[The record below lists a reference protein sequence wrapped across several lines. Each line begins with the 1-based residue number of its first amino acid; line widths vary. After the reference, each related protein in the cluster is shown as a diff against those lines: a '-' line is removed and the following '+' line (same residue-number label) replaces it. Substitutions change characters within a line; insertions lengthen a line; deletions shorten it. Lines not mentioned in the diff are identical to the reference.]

1 MKSKKRAILWSILGV
16 SLVGVAVAAAAQ
28 GIGTQQPTTS
38 RSDDQNW
45 LAVAP
50 GLVEPE
56 TGQIKITAAA
66 IGPISKV
73 LVHTNDKVLP
83 GQLLVNLDDQD
94 ALARVETSR
103 AEVAMRKRQRNDQ
116 AAGKA
121 ADRRKAEDAVAD
133 AETAVVAARDAFDD
147 AAVAIHG
154 GHGSSDDL
162 AKAHTALTSAED
174 TLNQKR
180 AALRKLEGQSGT
192 PLPTENEGSLN
203 VARSNLWAAE
213 VGLEKLR
220 IRAPIAGT
228 VLQVNAR
235 LGELASPSSPDPLVV
250 LGDLSALRV
259 RAELDER
266 DIAEV
271 KVGQPVVVRAD
282 AFPGRDFHGKVTS
295 IAPIVQA
302 GRINSPNSRNLT
314 DFDVTQVRIDLIDP
328 GPLLVGMKVD
338 VYFEHPAAAKPAAAK
353 LAPPKPR
360 ADAAP
365 AKKPAQPE
373 TAANTVKPALPATA
387 VK

>member
-1 MKSKKRAILWSILGV
+1 VIKSKSRTILWSVLGV
-16 SLVGVAVAAAAQ
+16 SLVGIAVAAAAQ
-28 GIGTQQPTTS
+28 GIGAQQAVPS

-50 GLVEPE
+50 GLVEPKS
-56 TGQIKITAAA
+56 GQIKIMASA

-73 LVHTNDKVLP
+73 LVHTNDKVLA
-83 GQLLVNLDDQD
+83 GQLLVSLDDQD
-94 ALARVETSR
+94 AVARVQTSR
-103 AEVAMRKRQRNDQ
+103 AQVAMQKRQRNDQ

-133 AETAVVAARDAFDD
+133 AETAVIEARDAFDD
-147 AAVAIHG
+147 AAVAVYG
-154 GHGSSDDL
+154 GHGSAADVT
-162 AKAHTALTSAED
+162 KAHAALTSAED
-174 TLNQKR
+174 ALSQKR
-180 AALRKLEGQSGT
+180 AALRKLEAQSGT
-192 PLPTENEGSLN
+192 PLPTENEGQLN

-213 VGLEKLR
+213 VELEKLK
-220 IRAPIAGT
+220 IRAPIDGT

-235 LGELASPSSPDPLVV
+235 LGELAAPSAPDPLVV
-250 LGDLSALRV
+250 VGDLSALRV

-282 AFPGRDFHGKVTS
+282 AFPGRDFHGTVAS
-295 IAPIVQA
+295 IAPFVQA

-314 DFDVTQVRIDLIDP
+314 DFDVTQVEIDLTDP

-338 VYFEHPAAAKPAAAK
+338 TYFEHPAPGKAAAKPTTPAPKAK
-353 LAPPKPR
+353 PT

-365 AKKPAQPE
+365 AK
-373 TAANTVKPALPATA
+373 PALSAA
-387 VK
+387 K

>member
-1 MKSKKRAILWSILGV
+1 MITSRKKAILWTILGV
-16 SLVGVAVAAAAQ
+16 SLAGIAVAAAAQ
-28 GIGTQQPTTS
+28 GIGTPQAATART
-38 RSDDQNW
+38 DDQNW

-50 GLVEPE
+50 GLIEPKS
-56 TGQIKITAAA
+56 GQIKILSAA
-66 IGPISKV
+66 IGPISKI
-73 LVHTNDKVLP
+73 LVRANDKVLA
-83 GQLLVNLDDQD
+83 GQLLVSLDDQD
-94 ALARVETSR
+94 ARAQVESSR
-103 AEVAMRKRQRNDQ
+103 DQVQMHKRQRNDQ

-133 AETAVVAARDAFDD
+133 AETAVITARDTFDN
-147 AAVAIHG
+147 AAVAIYD
-154 GHGSSDDL
+154 GHGSPADL
-162 AKAHTALTSAED
+162 TKARTDLTSAED
-174 TLNQKR
+174 SLSQKR
-180 AALRKLEGQSGT
+180 AALHKLEGQSGT

-203 VARSNLWAAE
+203 VARSNLWSAE
-213 VGLEKLR
+213 VGLEKLK

-228 VLQVNAR
+228 ALQVNAK

-271 KVGQPVVVRAD
+271 KIGQPVVVRAD
-282 AFPGRDFHGKVTS
+282 AFPGRDFHGKVAS

-314 DFDVTQVRIDLIDP
+314 DFDVTQVQIDLTDP

-338 VYFEHPAAAKPAAAK
+338 VYFERPVPAKPAAAAK
-353 LAPPKPR
+353 PVAPKPA

-365 AKKPAQPE
+365 AKPAQPA
-373 TAANTVKPALPATA
+373 TAAK
-387 VK
+387 

>member
-1 MKSKKRAILWSILGV
+1 MMKSKKRAFVWSILGV

-56 TGQIKITAAA
+56 SGQIKITAAA

-133 AETAVVAARDAFDD
+133 AETAVIAARDAFDD
-147 AAVAIHG
+147 AAIAIYG
-154 GHGSSDDL
+154 GHGSTADL
-162 AKAHTALTSAED
+162 TKAHTDFTSAED
-174 TLNQKR
+174 TLSQKR
-180 AALRKLEGQSGT
+180 AALHKLEGQSGT

-266 DIAEV
+266 DIGEV

-282 AFPGRDFHGKVTS
+282 AFPGRDFHGKVTT

-314 DFDVTQVRIDLIDP
+314 DFDVTQVRIDLSDP

-338 VYFEHPAAAKPAAAK
+338 VYFEHPAPAKPAAK
-353 LAPPKPR
+353 LTPPKPR

-365 AKKPAQPE
+365 AKKPTEPE
-373 TAANTVKPALPATA
+373 TAANTVKPAQPATA
-387 VK
+387 AK

>member
-1 MKSKKRAILWSILGV
+1 MKSKKRAILWSVLGV
-16 SLVGVAVAAAAQ
+16 SLVGIAVAAAAQ
-28 GIGTQQPTTS
+28 GIGAQQTAPS

-50 GLVEPE
+50 GLIEPQS
-56 TGQIKITAAA
+56 GQIKILSGA

-73 LVHTNDKVLP
+73 LVHTNDKVLA
-83 GQLLVNLDDQD
+83 GQLLVSLDDQE
-94 ALARVETSR
+94 ALAQVESSR
-103 AEVAMRKRQRNDQ
+103 DQVSMRKRQRNDQ

-133 AETAVVAARDAFDD
+133 AEVAVVAARDAFDD
-147 AAVAIHG
+147 AAIAMYG
-154 GHGSSDDL
+154 GHGSTADL
-162 AKAHTALTSAED
+162 MKARTALTNAESALSD
-174 TLNQKR
+174 KR
-180 AALRKLEGQSGT
+180 SALRKLENQSGT
-192 PLPTENEGSLN
+192 PLPTENEGQLN
-203 VARSNLWAAE
+203 VARSGLWSAE
-213 VGLEKLR
+213 VGLEKLK

-235 LGELASPSSPDPLVV
+235 IGELASPSSPDPLVV
-250 LGDLSALRV
+250 LGDLSSLRV

-266 DIAEV
+266 DIGEV
-271 KVGQPVVVRAD
+271 KIGQLVVVRAD
-282 AFPGRDFHGKVTS
+282 AFPGRDFHGKVAS

-314 DFDVTQVRIDLIDP
+314 DFDVTQVQIDLTDP

-338 VYFEHPAAAKPAAAK
+338 VYFERPAPAKPAASKPA
-353 LAPPKPR
+353 APKPT

-373 TAANTVKPALPATA
+373 TALAKPAQPATA

>member
-1 MKSKKRAILWSILGV
+1 MMKSKKRAILWSILGV
-16 SLVGVAVAAAAQ
+16 SLVGIAVAAAAQ
-28 GIGTQQPTTS
+28 GIGAQQPTTS

-50 GLVEPE
+50 GLVEPQS
-56 TGQIKITAAA
+56 GQIKITAAA
-66 IGPISKV
+66 IGPISRV

-103 AEVAMRKRQRNDQ
+103 AEVAMRRRQRNDQ

-147 AAVAIHG
+147 AAVASYDG
-154 GHGSSDDL
+154 KGSAADIT
-162 AKAHTALTSAED
+162 KAHTALTSAED
-174 TLNQKR
+174 SLSQKR
-180 AALRKLEGQSGT
+180 AALRKLEAQSGT

-213 VGLEKLR
+213 VELEKLR
-220 IRAPIAGT
+220 IRAPIGGT

-250 LGDLSALRV
+250 VGDLSALRV

-266 DIAEV
+266 DIGEV
-271 KVGQPVVVRAD
+271 KVSQPVVVRAD

-314 DFDVTQVRIDLIDP
+314 DFDVTQVRIDLTDP

-338 VYFEHPAAAKPAAAK
+338 VYFEHPAPAKPAAAK
-353 LAPPKPR
+353 PAAKPS

-365 AKKPAQPE
+365 AKKPAQT
-373 TAANTVKPALPATA
+373 TAANAAPAKPATA
-387 VK
+387 PK

>member
-1 MKSKKRAILWSILGV
+1 MIKSKKRALLWSILGV

-28 GIGTQQPTTS
+28 GIGTQQAAPS

-50 GLVEPE
+50 GLVEPKS
-56 TGQIKITAAA
+56 GQIKIMASA
-66 IGPISKV
+66 IGPISRV
-73 LVHTNDKVLP
+73 LVHTNDKVLT

-94 ALARVETSR
+94 AVARVETQR
-103 AEVAMRKRQRNDQ
+103 AQVAMQKRQRNDQ

-147 AAVAIHG
+147 AAVAIHD
-154 GHGSSDDL
+154 GHGSAADL
-162 AKAHTALTSAED
+162 TKAHVALTSAED
-174 TLNQKR
+174 SLSQKR
-180 AALRKLEGQSGT
+180 AALRKLEAQSGT
-192 PLPTENEGSLN
+192 PLPTENEGQLN

-213 VGLEKLR
+213 VELEKLK
-220 IRAPIAGT
+220 IRAPIDGT

-250 LGDLSALRV
+250 VGDLAALRV

-266 DIAEV
+266 DIGEV

-282 AFPGRDFHGKVTS
+282 AFPGRDFHGTVAS

-314 DFDVTQVRIDLIDP
+314 DFDVTQVEIDLIDP

-338 VYFEHPAAAKPAAAK
+338 TYFERPVPGKAAESKPAA
-353 LAPPKPR
+353 PKP
-360 ADAAP
+360 APKPTAAAVP
-365 AKKPAQPE
+365 SKPAPST
-373 TAANTVKPALPATA
+373 TAAK
-387 VK
+387 